1 MHDADAL
8 ASLPPAE
15 HCTNSLIASVY
26 HAIQR
31 LGVPCDI
38 THVLAYT
45 GWGFGFVA
53 AEEWCDPAVLLWHPL
68 RLSTPPVRLIDALT
82 YALCRLQAL
91 GIACRDAWFDK
102 DTIDTLPTFLAH
114 HAHHDCVLIVW
125 GCAGPGYSI
134 VEWVAGCGFRRF
146 DDAQHVITPAALD
159 SRGGIHCIVLSR
171 IPHATVTSL
180 TWHDIVAPLNDARR
194 IEFATPQHPLRAY
207 QTWHCG
213 INAWQVYAAT
223 ATQAAPLSLVSTH
236 VAQIIHDYAW
246 RLMSMRTLL
255 AHWHGDEE
263 HHLAQLQLHAALD
276 DCCFYVG
283 ILYKHYGQLHTV
295 RALTVADGELIAQAC
310 DAIATTLRDV
320 CVRIGVAQAVWW
332 AEQDSNL

>member
-1 MHDADAL
+1 MHDADML
-8 ASLPPAE
+8 ASLPTADQ
-15 HCTNSLIASVY
+15 CANSLITSVH
-26 HAIQR
+26 HAIMR

-38 THVLAYT
+38 SHLLAYT

-68 RLSTPPVRLIDALT
+68 RVNTPPVPLIDGLTHAL
-82 YALCRLQAL
+82 RRVQAL
-91 GIACRDAWFDK
+91 GVACQDAWFSR
-102 DTIDTLPTFLAH
+102 DTIDTLPMFLAQ
-114 HAHHDCVLIVW
+114 HAHHDCVLVVW
-125 GCAGPGYSI
+125 GCAGPGYAV
-134 VEWVAGCGFRRF
+134 VEWVEGSGFKSV
-146 DDAQHVITPAALD
+146 HNPSLIIPLAALD
-159 SRGGIHCIVLSR
+159 SRGGIHCIVLWR
-171 IPHATVTSL
+171 ITHHTVTPL

-194 IEFATPQHPLRAY
+194 IEFATPHHPLRAY

-223 ATQAAPLSLVSTH
+223 ATQAAPLALVSTH

-255 AHWHGDEE
+255 AHWRSDVV
-263 HHLAQLQLHAALD
+263 HHHAQLQLHAALD

-283 ILYKHYGQLHTV
+283 ILYKHYGHLHTV
-295 RALTVADGELIAQAC
+295 RALTVADGELIAHAC
-310 DAIATTLRDV
+310 HAIATTLRDV